1 MCVHQRRK
9 KKKKPEKRQQQKK
22 TTTTENMC
30 SSEKKKKKKK
40 PREEYVFIKERLG
53 RAQAWFPR
61 GVIRAAAWVC
71 TAWVALLPSLAWAAS
86 PFILLLF
93 LFFLSWVFFAVSTFW
108 VFNNYYFWLEIE
120 SLRLDFHVDAT
131 WKKCHIRREQSI
143 KIKFQKLDL

>member
-9 KKKKPEKRQQQKK
+9 KKKKTRE
-22 TTTTENMC
+22 TTTAKENHNNRKHMFIRG
-30 SSEKKKKKKK
+30 EEKKKK

-61 GVIRAAAWVC
+61 GLVRAAAWVC
-71 TAWVALLPSLAWAAS
+71 TAWVALRPSLAWAAS

-93 LFFLSWVFFAVSTFW
+93 LFSLSWVFFAVSTFW

-131 WKKCHIRREQSI
+131 WKKCHIKHEQSI